1 MATFKITL
9 AYDGTGYVG
18 WQRQANGVSIQGL
31 IEDALRE
38 LDGRDVP
45 VAGAGRT
52 DAGVHAL
59 GQVAGFTI
67 ARAIGPEA
75 LVRAL
80 NAHLPPA
87 IRIVHAEETA
97 AAFHPR
103 FGARQKTYRYQLWN
117 GDVLSPF
124 ERGYAWHVPG
134 PFDIDAMNAAAGRL
148 VGRHDFAA
156 FQAAGSS
163 VATTEREIFSSRVIA
178 GLKPCATGD
187 DTGSIVIAGLKPCA
201 TSEATGSGAGL
212 QPCGPLIVYEV
223 SGAGFLRHMV
233 RTIVGSLVE
242 VGRGRRPIDWISE
255 IVASRDRSAA
265 GPTAPPHGLFLVN
278 VTYAGALAAGS

>member
-1 MATFKITL
+1 MSTFKITL
-9 AYDGTGYVG
+9 AYDGTDYVG

-38 LDGRDVP
+38 LEGRHVP

-67 ARAIGPEA
+67 AGAIGPEA

-87 IRIVHAEETA
+87 IRIVDAEEAA

-124 ERGYAWHVPG
+124 ERSYAWHVPG
-134 PFDIDAMNAAAGRL
+134 PLDIEAMNAAAGRL

-156 FQAAGSS
+156 FQATGSP

-178 GLKPCATGD
+178 GLKPCA
-187 DTGSIVIAGLKPCA
+187 A
-201 TSEATGSGAGL
+201 SEATGSGAGLVAATASGAGL

-233 RTIVGSLVE
+233 RTLVGSLVE
-242 VGRGRRPIDWISE
+242 VARGRRPIDWISE
-255 IVASRDRSAA
+255 VLASRDRSAA

-278 VTYAGALAAGS
+278 VTYAGALAAVS